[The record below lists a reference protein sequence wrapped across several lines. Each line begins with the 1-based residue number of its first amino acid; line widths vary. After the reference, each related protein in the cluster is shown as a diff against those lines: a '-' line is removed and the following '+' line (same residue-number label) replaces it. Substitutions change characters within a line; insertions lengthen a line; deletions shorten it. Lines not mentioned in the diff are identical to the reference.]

1 MSAEAAGSIL
11 QAGFP
16 PSIPECHHTSL
27 PLAWAF
33 CEAKHEPHA
42 PAQQKYLQQ
51 EHGEGCIN
59 TSSHCSVLPTDLISD
74 VELERARHQ
83 LCNQFLREGV
93 AHSQAAPL
101 AARPCGWGTSSWH
114 ITPLS
119 VQQRL
124 WQLLPYA
131 RVTKKQEG
139 ALPTAACLPGQCSLK
154 VRLQTGGLNVKGFCI
169 LSTQR

>member
-1 MSAEAAGSIL
+1 VPRQQGASCRQGSPQASLSATIHHCLLPG
-11 QAGFP
+11 
-16 PSIPECHHTSL
+16 PSVRLST
-27 PLAWAF
+27 A
-33 CEAKHEPHA
+33 EPHA

-101 AARPCGWGTSSWH
+101 AARPCGWGTSS
-114 ITPLS
+114 
-119 VQQRL
+119 
-124 WQLLPYA
+124 
-131 RVTKKQEG
+131 
-139 ALPTAACLPGQCSLK
+139 
-154 VRLQTGGLNVKGFCI
+154 
-169 LSTQR
+169 